1 VATERPTPTREQLA
15 VCAHDL
21 RGSLTVIAGYVELL
35 RRDDLTAE
43 DRSAAL
49 AGIDG
54 AIGRADALLAD
65 TLAGTVRTQPG
76 VEPVHLAA
84 VAEQAAAD
92 ARAATGREVV
102 LSASGD
108 PVVMGDAVTVHRML
122 ENLLANAAKYAPDG
136 PIEIGVAEE
145 GALAVI
151 EVADRGPGI
160 PADERE
166 FVLRPFARLDRDLDT
181 PGSGLGLTVVR
192 SGAERMGG
200 RIEVRGREGGGAL
213 FRIELPLARVAEGR
227 ARG

>member
-15 VCAHDL
+15 LCAHDL
-21 RGSLTVIAGYVELL
+21 RGALMVIAGYVELL

-43 DRSAAL
+43 DRSTAL
-49 AGIDG
+49 AGIDA

-65 TLAGTVRTQPG
+65 TLSGAVRAQPNT
-76 VEPVHLAA
+76 EPVHLAA
-84 VAEQAAAD
+84 IAEQAAAD

-102 LSASGD
+102 FSASGD
-108 PVVMGDAVTVHRML
+108 PVVTGDAMALHRML
-122 ENLLANAAKYAPDG
+122 ENLLANAAKYAPSG
-136 PIEIGVAEE
+136 PIEIGVTEE

-160 PADERE
+160 PADERD
-166 FVLRPFARLDRDLDT
+166 FVLKPFARLDRDLDT

-200 RIEVRGREGGGAL
+200 HVEIRGRDGGGAL
-213 FRIELPLARVAEGR
+213 FRIELPLA
-227 ARG
+227 